1 RSLNHLELPSMMFQ
15 RELLISILKSCTK
28 LVYLKVN
35 LDDDESLKGLGKFI
49 PKTLERIKFKLLNR
63 MDFKKSLRC
72 FLEEYMNNID
82 GDNNNG
88 TLKYLE
94 FELII
99 NEYEYDD
106 LVVTEQF

>member
-1 RSLNHLELPSMMFQ
+1 M
-15 RELLISILKSCTK
+15 T
-28 LVYLKVN
+28 

-49 PKTLERIKFKLLNR
+49 PKTLKRIKFKLLNR

-82 GDNNNG
+82 CDNNNG

-94 FELII
+94 FELI
-99 NEYEYDD
+99 NSLGLVKYDD
-106 LVVTEQF
+106 LVVTEQFGIQITEQYI